1 MTELAEPERIRYRA
15 DGRELQLFRW
25 PRPGAPR
32 LLLVHGIG
40 MGHTVYADFI
50 SAITDN
56 VEVIAVDLPGFGDTP
71 EPDEARTMPE
81 TADLLAEA
89 LEDRRLTPV
98 IAVGHS
104 MGGQVVAELA
114 ARHPNDVPRAVLI
127 ASSVN
132 PAERT
137 VWKQAWRMI
146 QDLSDGQPLSV
157 FPRAAKTYMQA
168 GPRWFA
174 KKLREMMRHR
184 VEETLPLIQQPT
196 LVIRGEKDH
205 VSPHE
210 WALQMTSRLPHGE
223 LVEVPDRGHEALI
236 STAEP
241 IAHTILDWAGIAGP
255 DLETQLSDV

>member
-1 MTELAEPERIRYRA
+1 MAELADPERISFRA
-15 DGRELQLFRW
+15 DARELQIFRW

-40 MGHTVYADFI
+40 MGHTVYDDFVA
-50 SAITDN
+50 AITDF

-71 EPDEARTMPE
+71 EPAEARTMPE

-89 LEDRRLTPV
+89 LEDSQLTPV

-114 ARHPNDVPRAVLI
+114 ARHPNDVPRLVLI

-137 VWKQAWRMI
+137 VRKQAWRMI

-168 GPRWFA
+168 GPRWFM

-184 VEETLPLIQQPT
+184 VEDTLPLIQQPA
-196 LVIRGEKDH
+196 LVIRGKNDH

-210 WALQMTSRLPHGE
+210 WAAQMVHLLPHGE

-241 IAHTILDWAGIAGP
+241 IAHTILDWAGITGS
-255 DLETQLSDV
+255 DSNTLLSSE